1 MELRLH
7 NQRIISYPFFITIM
21 ALFSGIIML
30 NTKFNRSKI
39 FYLLIGILSSVTIY
53 YVNYFSG
60 LLGQNE
66 KVPISVSIWMPLF
79 IFGLLSS
86 IGMVKINEK

>member
-1 MELRLH
+1 MFE
-7 NQRIISYPFFITIM
+7 
-21 ALFSGIIML
+21 LFSGIIML
-30 NTKFNRSKI
+30 NTRFNRSKI

-66 KVPISVSIWMPLF
+66 KVPISISIWMPLF
-79 IFGLLSS
+79 IFGLVSS